1 LYPHSRSWFTTLLQG
16 TIEALQPR
24 SLGACCADTN
34 ARAALAMNLGCFER
48 EQKGLQ
54 SRDNPFGTRLS
65 PMS

>member
-1 LYPHSRSWFTTLLQG
+1 VV
-16 TIEALQPR
+16 EALQPR

-34 ARAALAMNLGCFER
+34 ARAALASAAHYDLGCFEL
-48 EQKGLQ
+48 EQKALQ